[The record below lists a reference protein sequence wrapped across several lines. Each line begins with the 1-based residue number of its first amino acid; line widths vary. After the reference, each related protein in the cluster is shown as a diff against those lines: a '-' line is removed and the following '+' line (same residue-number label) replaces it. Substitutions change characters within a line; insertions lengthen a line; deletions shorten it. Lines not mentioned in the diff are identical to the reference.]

1 MSHALKYII
10 EVIVCSGLFLVAYR
24 WLLAKKV
31 SFGLCRAF
39 IMTSMLLAVGIPMM
53 NVPLFPEKT
62 FEQQKDL
69 IGFDFIV
76 EELDGT
82 AAYPA
87 VETQVQEAVA
97 NETAPH
103 SVGFDIKAATGI
115 AASSI
120 YILVA
125 LASLGLTVYNIIKI
139 QRLRR
144 RSRLTHTAE
153 YTLAENEDIKTP
165 FSFLMTIF
173 MGFNYEPQERRQ
185 ILTHEA
191 SHVRHRHSYER
202 LFMSVLRSIFWFNPF
217 FWMAEKD
224 LEEVQEWEADKDVLD
239 EGWNLKTYRTTI
251 FKQLFGYNPDIS
263 CGLNHSL
270 TKQRF
275 IMMTQSRRGKG
286 TWIRLAATLPIIAAV
301 FVAFGCGTKE
311 AKASTDFSTDLT
323 NGTEQTYLPMCPP
336 CDASVSNSFGART
349 DASGAGTHQGIDYV
363 LNEGDPVYAAADG
376 EISSITRDDSN
387 GLMLVLNHSDGI
399 ETRYAH
405 LSKIQIV
412 SHLKIEGGMMTVN
425 NTYNLITDGDHSNQK
440 ISGKVNRG
448 QLIGYAG
455 STGRATGPHLHFE
468 VRKDGK
474 PVDPAPMFTSDKPVT
489 APFPIYVVEGTNKP
503 GEEYFAICNG
513 KLCKINDEI
522 GEAVSRYFA
531 EIDDPQYAT
540 IQLEADKDVPE
551 DVLTK
556 VSEQLRKV
564 QALKVSKSITESNPG
579 EIVVLKD
586 ATTTY
591 SRIANGALI
600 EVIYDPNESRIYI
613 DGVRHSIDEIAEV
626 IGAKRDSSDKPYEFT
641 VHIKASGD
649 TRMGIIDDIKMEL
662 RKCKALKVR
671 YEAPERI
678 IDRLL
683 PPAPKSDVYRSAE
696 DALGNVNRRNVIVIR
711 VNPDGEMFMGS
722 TYVKGSLHDEDLYR
736 QELARLKELISNQED
751 KADCPES
758 EMRNIQMPDGSTRE
772 FRVSKGMVSFQND
785 TKTSYEDYTKAIKLI
800 TTAYLELREEVSVEI
815 FGKPLAELS
824 DAEMQVIYQAVP
836 MNVSEAEPKDVPARK

>member
-1 MSHALKYII
+1 MSAIRYII
-10 EVIVCSGLFLVAYR
+10 EMIICSGLFLVAYR

-31 SFGLCRAF
+31 GFGLCRAF
-39 IMTSMLLAVGIPMM
+39 IVMSMLLAVAIPAMD
-53 NVPLFPEKT
+53 VPLFPEKT
-62 FEQQKDL
+62 LSQQGVL
-69 IGFDFIV
+69 TGFDFLV
-76 EELDGT
+76 MELDD
-82 AAYPA
+82 A
-87 VETQVQEAVA
+87 VPMDPEVEMHEAENMGA
-97 NETAPH
+97 ETAP
-103 SVGFDIKAATGI
+103 VPKAFDIKAAAGI
-115 AASSI
+115 AVKVI

-139 QRLRR
+139 QKLRR
-144 RSRLTHTAE
+144 RSKLTRTEE
-153 YTLAENEDIKTP
+153 YTLAEHEDIKTP

-173 MGFNYEPQERRQ
+173 MGFNYEAGERLQ

-191 SHVRHRHSYER
+191 SHIRHRHSFER
-202 LFMSVLRSIFWFNPF
+202 ISLSILRSVFWFNPF

-224 LEEVQEWEADKDVLD
+224 LEEVQEWEADKDVLN
-239 EGWNLKTYRTTI
+239 EGYELDTYRTTI

-286 TWIRLAATLPIIAAV
+286 AWIRLAATLPAIAAA
-301 FVAFGCGTKE
+301 FFAFGCGTKE

-551 DVLTK
+551 AVLTK

-613 DGVRHSIDEIAEV
+613 DGARHSIDEIAEV

-785 TKTSYEDYTKAIKLI
+785 TKTSYEDYTKAMKLI
-800 TTAYLELREEVSVEI
+800 TTAYNELREELSAEV

-824 DAEMQVIYQAVP
+824 DAEMQVVYQAVP
-836 MNVSEAEPKDVPARK
+836 MNVSEAEPRDAPAR

>member
-39 IMTSMLLAVGIPMM
+39 IMTSMLLAVGIPVM

-69 IGFDFIV
+69 IGFDFIE

-87 VETQVQEAVA
+87 VETHVQEAVA

-173 MGFNYEPQERRQ
+173 IGFDYEPWERLQ

-191 SHVRHRHSYER
+191 SHIRHRHSFER
-202 LFMSVLRSIFWFNPF
+202 ISLSILRSVFWFNPF

-224 LEEVQEWEADKDVLD
+224 LEEVQEWEADKDVLN
-239 EGWNLKTYRTTI
+239 EGYELKTYRRTI
-251 FKQLFGYNPDIS
+251 FKQLFGYNPDIT

-275 IMMTQSRRGKG
+275 IMMTQSHRGKG
-286 TWIRLAATLPIIAAV
+286 AWIRLAATLPVIAAT
-301 FVAFGCGTKE
+301 FFAFGCGTRQAE
-311 AKASTDFSTDLT
+311 MTEVSTDLT
-323 NGTEQTYLPMCPP
+323 DGTEATYIDMCPP
-336 CDASVSNSFGART
+336 CDATVSNEFN
-349 DASGAGTHQGIDYV
+349 AGRAGRSHTGIDYV

-376 EISSITRDDSN
+376 EVSAITRDDSN
-387 GLMLVLNHSDGI
+387 GLMLTLKHADGY

-405 LSKIQIV
+405 LSKVYIYTEI
-412 SHLKIEGGMMTVN
+412 SFEGPNVKVN
-425 NTYNLITDGDHSNQK
+425 KVGSILTDGDHSDLTVTGG
-440 ISGKVNRG
+440 GKVYKG

-468 VRKDGK
+468 VRHNGSAI
-474 PVDPAPMFTSDKPVT
+474 DPSPLFTSDKPVKG
-489 APFPIYVVEGTNKP
+489 PFIIDVAEGPKNPKP
-503 GEEYFAICNG
+503 GEEYFIICNG
-513 KLCKINDEI
+513 KLAHKEDI
-522 GEAVSRYFA
+522 GKLVEEFFAGTPMHQAV
-531 EIDDPQYAT
+531 
-540 IQLEADKDVPE
+540 
-551 DVLTK
+551 
-556 VSEQLRKV
+556 
-564 QALKVSKSITESNPG
+564 
-579 EIVVLKD
+579 
-586 ATTTY
+586 
-591 SRIANGALI
+591 
-600 EVIYDPNESRIYI
+600 
-613 DGVRHSIDEIAEV
+613 
-626 IGAKRDSSDKPYEFT
+626 
-641 VHIKASGD
+641 VHIKAQDSVP
-649 TRMGIIDDIKMEL
+649 MGVITDIKEQL
-662 RKCKALKVR
+662 RNARALKVR
-671 YEAPERI
+671 YETDDCAIEKH
-678 IDRLL
+678 L
-683 PPAPKSDVYRSAE
+683 PPAPNTEMYPAKV
-696 DALGNVNRRNVIVIR
+696 DALVGTNRRNIIVMR
-711 VNPDGEMFMGS
+711 VNPNGEMFLGS
-722 TYVKGSLHDEDLYR
+722 TYMKGSLHNDDLYAK
-736 QELARLKELISNQED
+736 ELARLKELISNPEG
-751 KADCPES
+751 KNDCPDMEVKD
-758 EMRNIQMPDGSTRE
+758 IQMPDGTTRQ
-772 FRVSKGMVSFQND
+772 FRVSKSMVSFQCD
-785 TKTSYEDYTKAIKLI
+785 RATSYEDYTKAMKLI
-800 TTAYLELREEVSVEI
+800 TTAYKELREELSSEV

-824 DAEMQVIYQAVP
+824 DAEMQVVYQAVP
-836 MNVSEAEPKDVPARK
+836 MNVSEAQPKVAPAR

>member
-251 FKQLFGYNPDIS
+251 FKQLFGYNPDIT

-275 IMMTQSRRGKG
+275 IMMTQSHRGKG
-286 TWIRLAATLPIIAAV
+286 AWLRLAATLPVIAAT
-301 FVAFGCGTKE
+301 FFAFGCGTRQAE
-311 AKASTDFSTDLT
+311 MTEVSTNMTD
-323 NGTEQTYLPMCPP
+323 GTEATYIDMCPP
-336 CDASVSNSFGART
+336 CDATVSNEFN
-349 DASGAGTHQGIDYV
+349 AGRAGRSHTGIDYV
-363 LNEGDPVYAAADG
+363 LNEGDPVYATADG
-376 EISSITRDDSN
+376 EVSAITRDDSN
-387 GLMLVLNHSDGI
+387 GLMLTLKHADGY

-405 LSKIQIV
+405 LSNVYIYTEI
-412 SHLKIEGGMMTVN
+412 SFEGPNVKVN
-425 NTYNLITDGDHSNQK
+425 KVGSISTDADHSDLTVTGG
-440 ISGKVNRG
+440 GKVYKG
-448 QLIGYAG
+448 QLIGFAG

-468 VRKDGK
+468 VRKNGN
-474 PVDPAPMFTSDKPVT
+474 PIDPSPLFTSDKPVKG
-489 APFPIYVVEGTNKP
+489 PFIIDVAEGIKNPKP
-503 GEEYFAICNG
+503 GEEYFIICNG
-513 KLCKINDEI
+513 KLAHIEDI
-522 GEAVSRYFA
+522 GKLVEEFFA
-531 EIDDPQYAT
+531 GTPMNQAM
-540 IQLEADKDVPE
+540 
-551 DVLTK
+551 VLLKAQNNIPVGVITDIK
-556 VSEQLRKV
+556 EQLRSVRALRIRYESKDNAIEKRLPMPVTTDDTFVLNQDDVRAMTPEEWAKDVRRRNHIFFKINSKDKV
-564 QALKVSKSITESNPG
+564 LMATDRSVRISSEGPYVVDIEDFD
-579 EIVVLKD
+579 VDVLKNI
-586 ATTTY
+586 
-591 SRIANGALI
+591 IAN
-600 EVIYDPNESRIYI
+600 P
-613 DGVRHSIDEIAEV
+613 
-626 IGAKRDSSDKPYEFT
+626 
-641 VHIKASGD
+641 
-649 TRMGIIDDIKMEL
+649 
-662 RKCKALKVR
+662 
-671 YEAPERI
+671 
-678 IDRLL
+678 
-683 PPAPKSDVYRSAE
+683 
-696 DALGNVNRRNVIVIR
+696 
-711 VNPDGEMFMGS
+711 
-722 TYVKGSLHDEDLYR
+722 
-736 QELARLKELISNQED
+736 ED
-751 KADCPES
+751 KTIFPEQ
-758 EMRNIQMPDGSTRE
+758 EMKDITMPDGSTMQ
-772 FRVSKGMVSFQND
+772 FRVSKGLISLQTD
-785 TKTSYEDYTKAIKLI
+785 RGTSYEGYTKAMQVI
-800 TTAYLELREEVSVEI
+800 TTAYKELREELSAEV